1 MPSPLPAGRSR
12 PGEILSYPLGNLLE
26 EVAFIAYYLHWPHA
40 EIMAMEHADRRA
52 WVERISAINQRIN
65 ADEG

>member
-1 MPSPLPAGRSR
+1 MPSPLPAGRSG